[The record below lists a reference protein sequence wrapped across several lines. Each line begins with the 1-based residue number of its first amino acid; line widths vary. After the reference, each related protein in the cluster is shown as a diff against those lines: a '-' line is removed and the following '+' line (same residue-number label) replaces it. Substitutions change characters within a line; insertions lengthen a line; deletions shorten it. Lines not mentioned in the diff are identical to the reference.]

1 MWDVSSVCLCPV
13 FKFHVLKSLLG
24 LLKFSLFSRVF
35 AQIQIL
41 ALKFLSSN
49 FSRFSNF
56 VTKFLLMK
64 RVSAQIQFLALK
76 FLSSNFSRFSNFM
89 DQILAHGFGLN
100 SFLAKSISVGIRYLF
115 SGFPRDHILAFVVPG
130 SEEYPLM
137 EGILIGYRRGH
148 PLVQQQAEIS
158 LGEPTAFNLNI
169 IIKIFYDNLVIV
181 RFVSCAVI
189 LNVV

>member
-1 MWDVSSVCLCPV
+1 MWDVSSVCLCSV

-24 LLKFSLFSRVF
+24 LLKFSLFSRVFAQIQIRVF

-64 RVSAQIQFLALK
+64 RVSAHIQFLALK

-89 DQILAHGFGLN
+89 DQILAHGFGLD

-115 SGFPRDHILAFVVPG
+115 SGFHRDHILAYVVPG
-130 SEEYPLM
+130 SEEFPLM
-137 EGILIGYRRGH
+137 EGILKGYRRGH

-158 LGEPTAFNLNI
+158 L
-169 IIKIFYDNLVIV
+169 
-181 RFVSCAVI
+181 
-189 LNVV
+189 